1 MADDELDLDLTTKK
15 KKKTKKPYDFT
26 ALDDEESSVKTES
39 VNDSNVATETKTND
53 VPLDDDLDLADFSGL
68 KKKKKKKKP
77 FNLEELENALP
88 SESGEKES
96 PGDEKPDD
104 SQATEA
110 VDDFDLDFSVSK
122 KKKKKKKTTFDLPD
136 QDDFDKENDADADDD
151 LKEDIQFSGGPSKW
165 LDSDRDYT
173 YDELLEMIYNKIKK
187 RILKVNLEVEKN
199 MFYVLHKFFV
209 LVPKKHHLPI
219 FLKFVN
225 RMLHRQSKHLQNFLL
240 TELGTSGS
248 VDANNQLIIK
258 GRFQQKQIE
267 SVLRRYI
274 KEYVA
279 CQTCR
284 SPETI
289 LQKETRL
296 FFLQCESC
304 GSRRSVANI
313 KSGFQAVTGRRSAMR
328 ARTN

>member
-1 MADDELDLDLTTKK
+1 MAEDEGFDFTKK
-15 KKKTKKPYDFT
+15 KKKSKKFT
-26 ALDDEESSVKTES
+26 DDEDTSQ
-39 VNDSNVATETKTND
+39 NVDNEDASTSEQAE
-53 VPLDDDLDLADFSGL
+53 PIDDIGDLNTDFSGL

-77 FNLEELENALP
+77 FNLDELEATLP
-88 SESGEKES
+88 SDGNEGSQKES
-96 PGDEKPDD
+96 PGDEKGDD
-104 SQATEA
+104 SQAPDA
-110 VDDFDLDFSVSK
+110 PVDDLDFDFTAK

-136 QDDFDKENDADADDD
+136 QDDNDKENETETFDEDF
-151 LKEDIQFSGGPSKW
+151 KEETISSGQSKW
-165 LDSDRDYT
+165 LESDRDYT
-173 YDELLEMIYNKIKK
+173 YDELLEIIYNKIK
-187 RILKVNLEVEKN
+187 EKN
-199 MFYVLHKFFV
+199 PESESGTKKKLVMRPPQVLRV
-209 LVPKKHHLPI
+209 GTKKTSFAN
-219 FLKFVN
+219 FLEICKS
-225 RMLHRQSKHLQNFLL
+225 LHRQPKHMQAFLL

-267 SVLRRYI
+267 SVLRKYI

-296 FFLQCESC
+296 FFLQCETC

-313 KSGFQAVTGRRSAMR
+313 KSGFQAVTGRRAAIR
-328 ARTN
+328 ARTA